1 MKIVQIDLNNV
12 YPIEIRIRD
21 IIIKVN
27 RTNISVRKY
36 IRDYFYYL
44 DRKGLFILY
53 NRKDIPVFV
62 GKGKNVKNSLINSHI
77 LHDGYYNRI
86 KIRKIKCILFNDR
99 EELDDKA
106 LKNLQYYFRE
116 KLINKNDKNRLNK
129 YVDEQIQDEVDSW
142 LKRDIDYYGEDVQL
156 IPVNKEVADIF
167 YKKLKEIYQDHI
179 DDYNERKRKESDDFL
194 NKDLRQVDENGL
206 SSNYIDKDIKKK
218 YVKF

>member
-44 DRKGLFILY
+44 NRKGLFILY

-86 KIRKIKCILFNDR
+86 KIRKIRCILFNDR

-167 YKKLKEIYQDHI
+167 YKKLKEMYQDHI

-194 NKDLRQVDENGL
+194 NRDLRQVDENGL

>member
-77 LHDGYYNRI
+77 LHGGYYNRI

-167 YKKLKEIYQDHI
+167 YKKLKEMYQDHI

-194 NKDLRQVDENGL
+194 NRDLRQVDENGL

>member
-86 KIRKIKCILFNDR
+86 KIRKIRCILFNDR

-167 YKKLKEIYQDHI
+167 YKKLKEMYQDHI

-194 NKDLRQVDENGL
+194 NRDLRQVDENGL

>member
-129 YVDEQIQDEVDSW
+129 YVDEQVQDEVDNW

-167 YKKLKEIYQDHI
+167 YKKLKEMYQDHI

-194 NKDLRQVDENGL
+194 NRDLRQVDENGL

>member
-167 YKKLKEIYQDHI
+167 YKKLKEMYQDHI

-194 NKDLRQVDENGL
+194 NRDLRQVDENGL

>member
-1 MKIVQIDLNNV
+1 M
-12 YPIEIRIRD
+12 
-21 IIIKVN
+21 
-27 RTNISVRKY
+27 
-36 IRDYFYYL
+36 
-44 DRKGLFILY
+44 
-53 NRKDIPVFV
+53 
-62 GKGKNVKNSLINSHI
+62 
-77 LHDGYYNRI
+77 
-86 KIRKIKCILFNDR
+86 FNDR

-167 YKKLKEIYQDHI
+167 YKKLKEMYQDHI

-194 NKDLRQVDENGL
+194 NRDLRQVDENGL